1 MIISSKT
8 AEEKAIMKTAYAMC
22 AAARTAPK
30 THAMDHLETAII
42 TGAEKE
48 ALTAEMRRLSEVF
61 NYAFFARD
69 AGNVD
74 KSLAVVLIGVR
85 EGQRGLNEGCAFCH
99 HKNCKEC
106 ADNSGCCAY
115 DPMDLGIALG
125 SAVSVAADN
134 RIDSRIMFSVG
145 RAAASL
151 SMLGEDIRQIIGI
164 PLSVSGKSPF
174 FDRKK

>member
-1 MIISSKT
+1 MLIDSKT
-8 AEEKAIMKTAYAMC
+8 NEEKAIMNTAYAIC

-30 THAMDHLETAII
+30 THAIDHLDTAIV
-42 TGAEKE
+42 TGAEKD
-48 ALTAEMRRLSEVF
+48 AIAAEMRRLSEVY
-61 NYAFFARD
+61 NYAFFMRD

-74 KSLAVVLIGVR
+74 KSHAIVLIGVK
-85 EGQRGLNEGCAFCH
+85 EGQRGLNEGCALCH

-106 ADNSGCCAY
+106 ADNNGCCAY
-115 DPMDLGIALG
+115 DPIDLGIALG
-125 SAVSVAADN
+125 SAVSIAADN
-134 RIDSRIMFSVG
+134 RIDSRVMFSVG

-151 SMLGEDIRQIIGI
+151 SMLGDIKLIMGI